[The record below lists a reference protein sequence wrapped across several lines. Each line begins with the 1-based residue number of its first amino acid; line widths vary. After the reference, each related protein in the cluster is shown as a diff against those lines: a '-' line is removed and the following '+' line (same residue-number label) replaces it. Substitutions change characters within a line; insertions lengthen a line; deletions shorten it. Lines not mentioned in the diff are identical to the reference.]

1 MKTKKILCAFL
12 TAFLCV
18 TAVSCGDTTEES
30 TENSDLSVSETE
42 TEADTQAET
51 EQETETEP
59 DTQQAETTEET
70 KSEEETQLKTESD
83 VADEEEPKKE
93 TKSDT
98 GNVSAYG
105 TTADI
110 SKYIKT
116 AEINPPLWKVTD
128 PETQNELY
136 IMGTIHVLPADFES
150 LPDYINDI
158 YLNSDGIAVE
168 YDTSQFTSDIRALIA
183 YQQMFMYDDGTTVK
197 DHISDETYQKAKA
210 YFESIGAY
218 SEELDKYSAGYWYNS
233 INTAMILRLE
243 NLSTEGIDSQ
253 AIAEAQKDGKE
264 VVSIETLETQVN
276 AVDGMSDELLEYVM
290 NEMFENMDEID
301 DYAEDLAELYNLWAV
316 GDVDPMLD
324 EQTEEMDELPAD
336 LTDDYNDYM
345 DIMLYNRNKGMAE
358 RASEFLK
365 DGKNYL
371 FMVGSLHYAGDKGVD
386 DLLAEMGYTVEKIQ

>member
-18 TAVSCGDTTEES
+18 TTASCGDTEETS
-30 TENSDLSVSETE
+30 TENSSSSVSETE

-51 EQETETEP
+51 ETSEEETPDETE
-59 DTQQAETTEET
+59 QETTEEI
-70 KSEEETQLKTESD
+70 QLKTEQE
-83 VADEEEPKKE
+83 VTEETQPEKE
-93 TKSDT
+93 TKANT
-98 GNVSAYG
+98 GNVNAYG

-110 SKYIKT
+110 TEYIT
-116 AEINPPLWKVTD
+116 ATTINPPLWKVTD

-136 IMGTIHVLPADFES
+136 IMGTIHVLPSDFES

-168 YDTSQFTSDIRALIA
+168 YDTSKFTSDIRALITF
-183 YQQMFMYDDGTTVK
+183 QQMFMYDDGTTVK

-218 SEELDKYSAGYWYNS
+218 SEELDMYSAGYWYNQLDG
-233 INTAMILRLE
+233 AMIFRLE
-243 NLSTEGIDSQ
+243 NLSTNGIDAQ
-253 AIAEAQKDGKE
+253 AIAEAQNDGKE
-264 VVSIETLETQVN
+264 VVSIENLETQANVL
-276 AVDGMSDELLEYVM
+276 DGMSDELVDYAM
-290 NEMFENMDEID
+290 NEMLDNMDEID

-324 EQTEEMDELPAD
+324 ENMDEMDELPED
-336 LTDDYNDYM
+336 LTDDYEEYM
-345 DIMLYNRNKGMAE
+345 NTILFNRNKVMAE

-371 FMVGSLHYAGDKGVD
+371 FMVGSAHYAGDKGVD
-386 DLLAEMGYTVEKIQ
+386 DLLAEMGYTVEKLH